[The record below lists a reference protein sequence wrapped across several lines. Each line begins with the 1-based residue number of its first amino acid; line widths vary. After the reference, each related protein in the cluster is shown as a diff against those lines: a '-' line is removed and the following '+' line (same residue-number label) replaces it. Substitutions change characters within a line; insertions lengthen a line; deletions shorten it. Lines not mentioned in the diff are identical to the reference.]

1 MTRSLLID
9 ALGAVIEIDGS
20 ALTRHAWA
28 AVEDAWSGASVVG
41 GAATSPSATVKAHGT
56 ITTGSMLAS
65 LSIDVTLAA
74 LAQRAGEM
82 LLLHAAGLAAPDGGV
97 VVLVGPSGRGKT
109 TAARVLG
116 RHFGYVSDES
126 IGIDADGTVLPYRK
140 PLSIIENPNFLKSQ
154 HSPQALGL
162 LPVDGVPLRV
172 TALVLLDRDDSVDGS
187 RVEPTD
193 VAEGLV
199 GLAEQASYLG
209 RLPRPLGTLLSH
221 IAAVGGVRRVVY
233 RDAASLVPVLSALAA
248 QQPNHPSIPSGWD
261 SGAASAVPAMTE
273 MSVGTDDD
281 AEPRYQRV
289 PVIDA
294 QALDLD
300 RVALLLR
307 RVDQTTQV
315 VVLDGIAP
323 AIWEATRRPVTL
335 ATLVSVTTA
344 RYAEPPQPGA
354 ASLVA
359 AAIEQMSAV
368 GVLVRS

>member
-1 MTRSLLID
+1 MRRILLID
-9 ALGAVIEIDGS
+9 AIGTVIEIDGS
-20 ALTRHAWA
+20 SLTDDGWS
-28 AVEDAWSGASVVG
+28 AVQQAWSGATVVA

-65 LSIDVTLAA
+65 LSIDVTHAA
-74 LAQRAGEM
+74 LAQRAGEL

-140 PLSIIENPNFLKSQ
+140 PLSIIENPFLKSQ
-154 HSPQALGL
+154 HSPRDLGL

-172 TALVLLDRDDSVDGS
+172 TALVLLDRDDSVDGV

-193 VAEGLV
+193 LAEGLV

-209 RLPRPLGTLLSH
+209 RLRRPLGTLLSH

-261 SGAASAVPAMTE
+261 SGPASAVPAMTE
-273 MSVGTDDD
+273 VMASTDVD
-281 AEPRYQRV
+281 AGPRYERV
-289 PVIDA
+289 PVLDA
-294 QALDLD
+294 QPLD
-300 RVALLLR
+300 RDRIALLLQR
-307 RVDQTTQV
+307 IDHAPQV

-323 AIWEATRRPVTL
+323 AIWEATRQPATL
-335 ATLVSVTTA
+335 ATLVSATTT
-344 RYAEPPQPGA
+344 RYAEPPQRGI

-359 AAIEQMSAV
+359 AAVEQMSAV